1 MFWFLPALI
10 GAVSQA
16 VYSLSVKVLLKKIPP
31 FFLAGYS
38 FLAASLIL
46 FPLLLFFGI
55 PPIGPGLFFALA
67 ATVTINTVATI
78 LFYRALS
85 TTDLS
90 LCVPI
95 LAFTPV
101 FLILT
106 SFIMLGEIPTPAG
119 AAGIFLVTAGAFL
132 LAFRSID
139 RQSACLRTP
148 FLTFLSDPGV
158 RSMLVV
164 AFLYSISVNYDKEVV
179 TNSSPIFASAITLF
193 LLAIVFLLI
202 AVVTM
207 TKCTSGAQD
216 PKGPDPVVPGPLF
229 LHSSF
234 FLYVTVGMILV
245 VEGISINVAY
255 TMAIVPYVIT
265 VKRLSLFFSV
275 LFGGF
280 LLHEQQIRGRMLGAL
295 IMILGAVMIGL
306 WG

>member
-1 MFWFLPALI
+1 MFWFLPALF
-10 GAVSQA
+10 GAISQA

-46 FPLLLFFGI
+46 FPLLLFSGI
-55 PPIGPGLFFALA
+55 PPIGSGLFFALA

-78 LFYRALS
+78 LFYQALS

-132 LAFRSID
+132 LTFRSSD
-139 RQSACLRTP
+139 GQSVCLHSP

-179 TNSSPIFASAITLF
+179 TNSSPVFASAVTLF
-193 LLAIVFLLI
+193 LLAIIFLLI

-216 PKGPDPVVPGPLF
+216 PKGPDPVVPGPPF
-229 LHSSF
+229 LHSSV
-234 FLYVTVGMILV
+234 FLYVTIGMILV
-245 VEGISINVAY
+245 IEGISINIAY

-295 IMILGAVMIGL
+295 IMILGVIMIGL

>member
-1 MFWFLPALI
+1 MFWFLFALL
-10 GAVSQA
+10 GAISQA
-16 VYSLSVKVLLKKIPP
+16 LYSLSVKVFLKKIHP

-46 FPLLLFFGI
+46 FPLVLFYGI
-55 PPIGPGLFFALA
+55 PPIGPGLLFALV
-67 ATVTINTVATI
+67 ATVTINIVATI
-78 LFYRALS
+78 LFYRALC

-132 LAFRSID
+132 LTSRSSD
-139 RQSACLRTP
+139 HQSASLHTP
-148 FLTFLSDPGV
+148 FLAFLSDPGV
-158 RSMLVV
+158 RFMLVV
-164 AFLYSISVNYDKEVV
+164 AFLYSFSVNYDKEVV
-179 TNSSPIFASAITLF
+179 RNSSPVFASAVTLF
-193 LLAIVFLLI
+193 FLAIAFLLI
-202 AVVTM
+202 AMLTM
-207 TKCTSGAQD
+207 TKRTPGALD
-216 PKGPDPVVPGPLF
+216 PEGPDAVVSGPPF
-229 LHSSF
+229 LHSPV
-234 FLYVTVGMILV
+234 FLYVIVGMILV
-245 VEGISINVAY
+245 VEGISINTAY
-255 TMAIVPYVIT
+255 TMTIVPYVIT

-275 LFGGF
+275 FFGGF

-295 IMILGAVMIGL
+295 IMILGAVIIGL

>member
-1 MFWFLPALI
+1 MFWFLPALL
-10 GAVSQA
+10 GAISQA

-38 FLAASLIL
+38 FLAASLIIFPVIL
-46 FPLLLFFGI
+46 FSGI

-106 SFIMLGEIPTPAG
+106 SFIMLGEIPTPGG
-119 AAGIFLVTAGAFL
+119 AAGILLVTAGAFL
-132 LAFRSID
+132 LAFRSTGC
-139 RQSACLRTP
+139 QSACLRSP

-193 LLAIVFLLI
+193 LLAIIFLLI

-207 TKCTSGAQD
+207 TTCTSGAQD
-216 PKGPDPVVPGPLF
+216 PQGQDPVVPGPLF
-229 LHSSF
+229 LPSPF

-280 LLHEQQIRGRMLGAL
+280 LLHEQQIRGRILGAL

>member
-1 MFWFLPALI
+1 MFWFLPALL
-10 GAVSQA
+10 GAISQA
-16 VYSLSVKVLLKKIPP
+16 VYSFSVKVLLKKIPP

-46 FPLLLFFGI
+46 LPVILFSGI
-55 PPIGPGLFFALA
+55 PPISPGLYFALA

-106 SFIMLGEIPTPAG
+106 SFIMLGEIPAPAG

-132 LAFRSID
+132 LTFRSSD
-139 RQSACLRTP
+139 SPSACLRSP
-148 FLTFLSDPGV
+148 FPAFLSDPGV

-179 TNSSPIFASAITLF
+179 TNSSPVFASAVTLF

-202 AVVTM
+202 ALVTM
-207 TKCTSGAQD
+207 KKWTSGTRD
-216 PKGPDPVVPGPLF
+216 PKAPDPVVPGSRF
-229 LHSSF
+229 LHSPV

-245 VEGISINVAY
+245 VEGISINTAY

-265 VKRLSLFFSV
+265 IKRLSLFFSV

>member
-1 MFWFLPALI
+1 MLWFVLALI
-10 GAVSQA
+10 GAISQA
-16 VYSLSVKVLLKKIPP
+16 IYSLSVKVLLNKIPP

-38 FLAASLIL
+38 FLAATLIFVPLIL
-46 FPLLLFFGI
+46 FAGI
-55 PPIGPGLFFALA
+55 PPLGPGLFPALA
-67 ATVTINTVATI
+67 VTVIINTVATI

-106 SFIMLGEIPTPAG
+106 SFVILGEIPSPAG
-119 AAGIFLVTAGAFL
+119 AAGIFLVAAGAFL
-132 LAFRSID
+132 LTF
-139 RQSACLRTP
+139 QSGIGHSLRVP
-148 FLTFLSDPGV
+148 FHSFLYNPGV
-158 RSMLVV
+158 RSMLIV
-164 AFLYSISVNYDKEVV
+164 AFLYSVSVNYDKEVV
-179 TNSSPIFASAITLF
+179 MNSSPLFGSAITLF

-202 AVVTM
+202 ARLTRTNNTIAAIDPPQHDAVRSDPQFTRSPFF
-207 TKCTSGAQD
+207 TYGA
-216 PKGPDPVVPGPLF
+216 
-229 LHSSF
+229 
-234 FLYVTVGMILV
+234 VGMMLV
-245 VEGISINVAY
+245 VEGISINTAY

-280 LLHEQQIRGRMLGAL
+280 VLHEQQIRGRMFGAVV
-295 IMILGAVMIGL
+295 MILGAVVIGL

>member
-1 MFWFLPALI
+1 MFWFLFALS
-10 GAVSQA
+10 GAISQSL
-16 VYSLSVKVLLKKIPP
+16 YSLAVKVLLKKIPP
-31 FFLAGYS
+31 FLLAGYS

-46 FPLLLFFGI
+46 FPVILFSGI
-55 PPIGPGLFFALA
+55 PPVGPGLFPALVV
-67 ATVTINTVATI
+67 TVSINTVATI

-106 SFIMLGEIPTPAG
+106 SFIILGEIPTPAG
-119 AAGIFLVTAGAFL
+119 AAGIFLVTSGAFL
-132 LAFRSID
+132 LTFRSTACE
-139 RQSACLRTP
+139 SACLRTP
-148 FLTFLSDPGV
+148 FRTFLSDPGV

-179 TNSSPIFASAITLF
+179 MNSSPIFASAVTLF
-193 LLAIVFLLI
+193 LLGMVFLLI
-202 AVVTM
+202 AMLTM
-207 TKCTSGAQD
+207 TKCTPGAQD
-216 PKGPDPVVPGPLF
+216 PQGAGPVVPGTPFLHPPLF
-229 LHSSF
+229 L
-234 FLYVTVGMILV
+234 YIIVGLILV
-245 VEGISINVAY
+245 IEGISINIAY

-295 IMILGAVMIGL
+295 IMILGAVMIGF

>member
-1 MFWFLPALI
+1 MFWFLLALL
-10 GAVSQA
+10 GAISQA
-16 VYSLSVKVLLKKIPP
+16 VYSLSVKVILKKITP
-31 FFLAGYS
+31 FILAGYS
-38 FLAASLIL
+38 FLAASLIFIPIIL
-46 FPLLLFFGI
+46 FSGI
-55 PPIGPGLFFALA
+55 PLIGPGFFFALV
-67 ATVTINTVATI
+67 ATVTINIVATI

-119 AAGIFLVTAGAFL
+119 AAGIFCVTAGAFL
-132 LAFRSID
+132 LTFRSTGC
-139 RQSACLRTP
+139 QSACPRTP
-148 FLTFLSDPGV
+148 FLSFLSDPGV

-179 TNSSPIFASAITLF
+179 RNSSPIFASAVTLF
-193 LLAIVFLLI
+193 LLAMVFLLI
-202 AVVTM
+202 ATLTR
-207 TKCTSGAQD
+207 TKGTSGSQD
-216 PKGPDPVVPGPLF
+216 SESPNPVVSGPPF
-229 LHSSF
+229 LHSPF
-234 FLYVTVGMILV
+234 FLYVIVGMILV
-245 VEGISINVAY
+245 VEGISINTAY
-255 TMAIVPYVIT
+255 TMTIVPYVIT

>member
-119 AAGIFLVTAGAFL
+119 AAGIFLVTAGVFL
-132 LAFRSID
+132 LTFRSSD
-139 RQSACLRTP
+139 GQSACLRSP

-193 LLAIVFLLI
+193 LLAIIFLLI

-207 TKCTSGAQD
+207 TTCTSGAQD
-216 PKGPDPVVPGPLF
+216 PKGLDPVVPSLPF

-245 VEGISINVAY
+245 VEGISINIAY

-295 IMILGAVMIGL
+295 IMIFGAVMIGL